1 VFRFGAPFNGFSAP
15 ARYLSMPVQGAD
27 PNLHALIRKHAEAM
41 LAELPRAHSLTERVR
56 ALLAEQ
62 LANGAPS
69 LGQIARHVSMSER
82 TLARHLEDEGTTY
95 KALLEDL
102 RRRLARRYV
111 RRSELPFAEIA
122 ALLGFS
128 QAAAFHRAF
137 RRWTGRTP
145 LEYRR
150 SLLDP
155 EGAVNT

>member
-1 VFRFGAPFNGFSAP
+1 
-15 ARYLSMPVQGAD
+15 
-27 PNLHALIRKHAEAM
+27 M

-56 ALLAEQ
+56 ELLAAQ
-62 LANGAPS
+62 LPHGPS
-69 LGQIARHVSMSER
+69 LGQIARQVSMSER

-102 RRRLARRYV
+102 RRRLALRYV

-122 ALLGFS
+122 GLLGFS

-137 RRWTGRTP
+137 RRWTGKTP

-150 SLLDP
+150 GPLEPDSL
-155 EGAVNT
+155 